1 MAPGSPRIV
10 ERSDTD
16 RTDRTDQEVLAL
28 ARLARV
34 LEGARTELT
43 LPQYRLLALMVTGEE
58 RASHLAGQLELA
70 KPTVSATVDT
80 LVDHGLV
87 ERASVDGDRRA
98 VRLTITPE
106 GRKAFAATEASMR
119 ARLDNILERVEHRDV
134 VNQALDELASALEAS
149 RAEWIKR
156 QAERAGREELRG

>member
-1 MAPGSPRIV
+1 MGTSTQR
-10 ERSDTD
+10 TD
-16 RTDRTDQEVLAL
+16 RTDRTDREVLAL

-70 KPTVSATVDT
+70 KPTVSATIDT

-98 VRLTITPE
+98 VRLSITPE
-106 GRKAFAATEASMR
+106 GRKAFAATEESMR
-119 ARLDNILERVEHRDV
+119 ERLEHILDRVEHREV
-134 VNQALDELASALEAS
+134 VDQALAELATALEAS
-149 RAEWIKR
+149 RAEWISR
-156 QAERAGREELRG
+156 QQERARPEEIRG